1 MPRRKV
7 VILMGSKSDENY
19 VKKIVAELKH
29 YDVEIEQRIA
39 SAHRTGKHLQR
50 ILDIIYEQS
59 REDTVLITVAGL
71 SDNLSGPVA
80 GRLMLPTIACP
91 PDAEKYG
98 EMKKFSSTATPE
110 GIKVDYAPTPKMAAE
125 LAMEKF
131 STYNFSQIRELRE
144 KAYTKELQTLMEDA
158 KLQGV
163 ECPLPMT
170 LWKKGKVRD
179 IYYLGEKLL
188 INSSN
193 RISAF
198 DVNSVTEIEGKGEAL
213 NSLSTWWFKR
223 TKSIFPN
230 HFVSTVDTT
239 MMLVKRAERIDIE
252 WVARDYLYGSI
263 YREYEKGRRE
273 FWGVKLPNG
282 LQLAEELPQ
291 TLLTPTTK
299 SEVGHD
305 IEITKQQAIENKL
318 VTPEEWSICEE
329 NTLKLYEFYRN
340 VANQRG
346 LIIPDFKIEMG
357 RYKGEIIQIDE
368 APTHDSARIWIKKYH
383 EVGKRQE
390 NWCLDKE
397 FYRQFLIDSGID
409 PKKPPNPLPEIPPLM
424 VEEIQ
429 KRVIGSYKVFAKNV
443 GLDSLD
449 LKSLEEVEEKLG
461 MAIK

>member
-1 MPRRKV
+1 
-7 VILMGSKSDENY
+7 
-19 VKKIVAELKH
+19 
-29 YDVEIEQRIA
+29 
-39 SAHRTGKHLQR
+39 
-50 ILDIIYEQS
+50 
-59 REDTVLITVAGL
+59 
-71 SDNLSGPVA
+71 
-80 GRLMLPTIACP
+80 
-91 PDAEKYG
+91 
-98 EMKKFSSTATPE
+98 
-110 GIKVDYAPTPKMAAE
+110 
-125 LAMEKF
+125 
-131 STYNFSQIRELRE
+131 
-144 KAYTKELQTLMEDA
+144 
-158 KLQGV
+158 
-163 ECPLPMT
+163 
-170 LWKKGKVRD
+170 
-179 IYYLGEKLL
+179 
-188 INSSN
+188 
-193 RISAF
+193 
-198 DVNSVTEIEGKGEAL
+198 
-213 NSLSTWWFKR
+213 
-223 TKSIFPN
+223 
-230 HFVSTVDTT
+230 
-239 MMLVKRAERIDIE
+239 
-252 WVARDYLYGSI
+252 
-263 YREYEKGRRE
+263 
-273 FWGVKLPNG
+273 VKLPNG

-443 GLDSLD
+443 SLDSLD